1 MAAASGSTPESGV
14 AGARSASSDNAGI
27 GGTVAKVFAALA
39 DDDNAALVAGDAR
52 WTWREVVAECAA
64 RADLFAGMAGDSPLH
79 IGVLLENVPEYV
91 FVLGGAA
98 LSGAVVVG
106 INPTRRGDELATDI
120 RHTDC
125 RVVLTDRSQRPL
137 LDGLDLGACEVIEA
151 DQPAWATRVGEHA
164 GAALPSTLPAP
175 DDLYLLMFTSG
186 STGAPKAVRMTQGRA
201 ARTAAASA
209 VAFTSDDVLYCAMP
223 LFHGNALLAN
233 LLPAAVKGASV
244 VLRSRFSAS
253 TFLPDVRRYG
263 CTYFNY
269 VGRALSYILAQPA
282 APDDA
287 DNPLKWGLGSEASP
301 RDVEE
306 FRRRFRCYVVEGY
319 GSSEGAV
326 VIQPFP
332 GMPPEALGR
341 PKEGLDVAVHDPDT
355 GEECPRA
362 IFDEHRRLLNAAE
375 ATGEIVG
382 RDGLSSFEGYYANP
396 DADAERSR
404 NGWYWT
410 GDLGYRDA
418 EGTFYFAGRTADW
431 LRVDGENFAAAP
443 VERILGRFPG
453 VAAVVV
459 YAVPD
464 PRTADQVM
472 AALELDEGVTFDPAA
487 FASFLAEQVDLG
499 TKWAP
504 RFVRIVS
511 SLPLTATRKID
522 RKPLR
527 RERWLTDDPVW
538 WRPTATDPYRLL
550 ETADIAALHKA
561 FADAGRAGMLT

>member
-1 MAAASGSTPESGV
+1 MLSAEVDGAAA
-14 AGARSASSDNAGI
+14 
-27 GGTVAKVFAALA
+27 TVAALFAARA
-39 DDDNAALVAGDAR
+39 DDDNPALRVDDSI
-52 WTWREVVAECAA
+52 WSWREVVAESAA
-64 RADLFAGMAGDSPLH
+64 RAALLTAMGDGAPLH
-79 IGVLLENVPEYV
+79 VGVLLENEPEYV

-98 LSGAVVVG
+98 LSGSVVVG
-106 INPTRRGDELATDI
+106 INPTRRGDELARDI

-125 RVVLTDRSQRPL
+125 RVVLTDAAQAPL
-137 LDGLDLGACEVIEA
+137 LDGLDLGGAEVVVVDE
-151 DQPAWATRVGEHA
+151 PAWPDRVTEHA
-164 GAALPSTLPAP
+164 GAPLPSTLLAP
-175 DDLYLLMFTSG
+175 DALFLLMFTSG

-201 ARTAAASA
+201 ARTSAASA

-233 LLPAAVKGASV
+233 LFPAAVKGASV
-244 VLRSRFSAS
+244 VLRPRFSAS
-253 TFLPDVRRYG
+253 AFLPDVRRHG

-269 VGRALSYILAQPA
+269 VGRALSYILAQPE

-287 DNPLKWGLGSEASP
+287 DNTLKWGLGSEASP
-301 RDVEE
+301 SDVEE

-326 VIQPFP
+326 VIQPVP

-341 PKEGLDVAVHDPDT
+341 PKEGQDVGVHDPVT

-362 IFDEHRRLLNAAE
+362 RFDENRRLLNAAE

-382 RDGLSSFEGYYANP
+382 RDVLSSFEGYYANP

-410 GDLGYRDA
+410 GDLGYRD
-418 EGTFYFAGRTADW
+418 EDGTFYFAGRSADW

-472 AALELDEGVTFDPAA
+472 TALELDEGATFDPVA
-487 FASFLAEQVDLG
+487 FARFLADQPDLG

-504 RFVRIVS
+504 RFVRIVDA
-511 SLPLTATRKID
+511 LPLTATRKID

-527 RERWLTDDPVW
+527 AERWATTDPVW
-538 WRPTATDPYRLL
+538 WRPTAREPYRLFDA
-550 ETADIAALHKA
+550 ADIDALHRA
-561 FADAGRAGMLT
+561 FEAAGRAGMLA

>member
-1 MAAASGSTPESGV
+1 VSEG
-14 AGARSASSDNAGI
+14 GA
-27 GGTVAKVFAALA
+27 TVAATVAELFAARA
-39 DDDNAALVAGDAR
+39 DDDNPALRVDDSI
-52 WTWREVVAECAA
+52 WSWREVVAESAA
-64 RADLFAGMAGDSPLH
+64 RAALLTAMRGSAPLH
-79 IGVLLENVPEYV
+79 VGVLLENVPEYV
-91 FVLGGAA
+91 FLLGGAA
-98 LSGAVVVG
+98 LSGSVVVG
-106 INPTRRGDELATDI
+106 INPTRRGDELARDI

-125 RVVLTDRSQRPL
+125 RVVLTDRAQASL
-137 LDGLDLGACEVIEA
+137 LDGLDLGGAEVMVVDE
-151 DQPAWATRVGEHA
+151 PAWAKRVAEHA
-164 GAALPSTLPAP
+164 GAPLPSRLPAP
-175 DDLYLLMFTSG
+175 DALFLLMFTSG

-201 ARTAAASA
+201 ARTSAASA
-209 VAFTSDDVLYCAMP
+209 VAFSSDDVLYCAMP

-233 LLPAAVKGASV
+233 LFPAAVKGASV
-244 VLRSRFSAS
+244 VLRPRFSAS
-253 TFLPDVRRYG
+253 AFLPDVRHHG

-269 VGRALSYILAQPA
+269 VGRALSYILAQPE

-287 DNPLKWGLGSEASP
+287 DNTLKWGLGSEASP
-301 RDVEE
+301 SDVEE

-341 PKEGLDVAVHDPDT
+341 PKEGQDVGVHDPVT
-355 GEECPRA
+355 GEESPRA

-382 RDGLSSFEGYYANP
+382 RDVLSSFEGYYANP

-410 GDLGYRDA
+410 GDLGYRD
-418 EGTFYFAGRTADW
+418 EDGTFYFAGRSADW

-472 AALELDEGVTFDPAA
+472 AALELDDGATFDPVA
-487 FASFLAEQVDLG
+487 FTQFLADQPDLG

-504 RFVRIVS
+504 RFVRIVDA
-511 SLPLTATRKID
+511 LPLTATRKID

-527 RERWLTDDPVW
+527 ADRWLTEDPVW
-538 WRPTATDPYRLL
+538 WRPTAAEPYRVLAA
-550 ETADIAALHKA
+550 ADVDALHAA
-561 FADAGRAGMLT
+561 FEAAGRAGMLA

>member
-1 MAAASGSTPESGV
+1 MSGAA
-14 AGARSASSDNAGI
+14 
-27 GGTVAKVFAALA
+27 TVAELFTLRA
-39 DDDNAALVAGDAR
+39 DDDNPGLRTDDQQ
-52 WTWREVVAECAA
+52 WSWREVVAESAA
-64 RADLFAGMAGDSPLH
+64 RGALFTTMAHGEVLH
-79 IGVLLENVPEYV
+79 VGVLLENLPEYV

-98 LSGAVVVG
+98 LAGAVVVG
-106 INPTRRGDELATDI
+106 INPTRRGDELARDI

-125 RVVLTDRSQRPL
+125 RVVLTDRSQASL
-137 LDGLDLGACEVIEA
+137 LDGLDLGGCEIAVV
-151 DQPAWATRVGEHA
+151 DDPAWAASVDEHR
-164 GAALPSTLPAP
+164 GAPLPARLPAP

-186 STGAPKAVRMTQGRA
+186 STGAPKAVRMSQGRA
-201 ARTAAASA
+201 ARTAGASA

-233 LLPAAVKGASV
+233 LLPGAVAGATV
-244 VLRSRFSAS
+244 VLRPRFSAS
-253 TFLPDVRRYG
+253 AFLPDVRRHG

-269 VGRALSYILAQPA
+269 VGRALSYILAVPESD
-282 APDDA
+282 DDA
-287 DNPLKWGLGSEASP
+287 DNALKWGLGSEASP
-301 RDVEE
+301 RDIED
-306 FRRRFRCYVVEGY
+306 FRRRFRCFVVEGY

-341 PKEGLDVAVHDPDT
+341 PKEGLDVAVVDADT
-355 GEECPRA
+355 GTECPPARFGA
-362 IFDEHRRLLNAAE
+362 GRELLNAAE

-382 RDGLSSFEGYYANP
+382 RNGLSSFEGYYANAE
-396 DADAERSR
+396 ADAERGR

-410 GDLGYRDA
+410 GDLGYRD
-418 EGTFYFAGRTADW
+418 EDGTFYFAGRTADW

-453 VAAVVV
+453 VAAAVV

-472 AALELDEGVTFDPAA
+472 AALELDQGVDFDPKA
-487 FASFLAEQVDLG
+487 FARFLAQQPDLG

-504 RFVRIVS
+504 RFVRIVKA
-511 SLPLTATRKID
+511 LPLTATRKID

-527 RERWLTDDPVW
+527 TQRWTTADPVW
-538 WRPTATDPYRLL
+538 WRPTLAEPYRPL
-550 ETADIAALHKA
+550 EPAHIAELHLA
-561 FADAGRAGMLT
+561 FENAGRTGMLA

>member
-1 MAAASGSTPESGV
+1 MEQVSDGAA
-14 AGARSASSDNAGI
+14 
-27 GGTVAKVFAALA
+27 TVAALFAARA
-39 DDDNAALVAGDAR
+39 DDDSPALRVEDAI
-52 WTWREVVAECAA
+52 WSWREVVAESSA
-64 RADLFAGMAGDSPLH
+64 RAALLTAMGAGAPLH
-79 IGVLLENVPEYV
+79 VGVLLENVPEYV

-98 LSGAVVVG
+98 LSGSVVVG
-106 INPTRRGDELATDI
+106 INPTRRGDELARDI

-125 RVVLTDRSQRPL
+125 RFVLTDRAQAPL
-137 LDGLDLGACEVIEA
+137 LDGLDLGGAEVVVVDE
-151 DQPAWATRVGEHA
+151 PAWAKRVAEHA
-164 GAALPSTLPAP
+164 GAALPSMLPSPDTLV
-175 DDLYLLMFTSG
+175 LLMFTSG

-209 VAFTSDDVLYCAMP
+209 VAFTNDDVLYCAMP

-233 LLPAAVKGASV
+233 LFPAAVKGASV
-244 VLRSRFSAS
+244 VLRPRFSAS
-253 TFLPDVRRYG
+253 AFLPDVRLHG

-269 VGRALSYILAQPA
+269 VGRALSYILAQPE

-287 DNPLKWGLGSEASP
+287 DNTLKWGLGSEASP
-301 RDVEE
+301 SDVEE

-341 PKEGLDVAVHDPDT
+341 PKEGQDVGVHDPAT

-362 IFDEHRRLLNAAE
+362 IFDENRRLLNAAE

-382 RDGLSSFEGYYANP
+382 RDVLSSFEGYYANP

-410 GDLGYRDA
+410 GDLGYRD
-418 EGTFYFAGRTADW
+418 EDGTFYFAGRSADW

-472 AALELDEGVTFDPAA
+472 AALELDEGAAFDPVG
-487 FASFLAEQVDLG
+487 FAQFLANQPDLG

-504 RFVRIVS
+504 RFVRIVDA
-511 SLPLTATRKID
+511 LPLTATRKID

-527 RERWLTDDPVW
+527 QERWTTADPVW
-538 WRPTATDPYRLL
+538 WRPTTAEPYRLL
-550 ETADIAALHKA
+550 DGADIDDLHHA
-561 FADAGRAGMLT
+561 FEAAGRAGMLA